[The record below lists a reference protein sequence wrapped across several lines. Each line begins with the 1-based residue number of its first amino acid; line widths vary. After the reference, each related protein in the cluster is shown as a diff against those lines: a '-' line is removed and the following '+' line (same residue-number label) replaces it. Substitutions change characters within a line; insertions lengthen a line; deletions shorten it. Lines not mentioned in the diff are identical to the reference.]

1 MIIELTT
8 KADMKML
15 KLFEPMSYSKKL
27 IQTWGRYFCSS
38 DRLSCP
44 GGPGRGRG
52 EVDSE
57 ISKSSKKYCNIKII
71 IAALFI
77 SLTN

>member
-27 IQTWGRYFCSS
+27 IQT
-38 DRLSCP
+38 
-44 GGPGRGRG
+44 
-52 EVDSE
+52 
-57 ISKSSKKYCNIKII
+57 
-71 IAALFI
+71 
-77 SLTN
+77 